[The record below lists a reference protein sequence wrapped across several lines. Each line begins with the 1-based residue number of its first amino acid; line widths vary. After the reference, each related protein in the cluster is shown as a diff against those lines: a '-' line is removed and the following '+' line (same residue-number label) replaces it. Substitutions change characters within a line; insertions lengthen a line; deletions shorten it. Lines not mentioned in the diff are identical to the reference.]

1 MFDQIGTSP
10 IAIER
15 RWRFKVQGLDCQNEV
30 RVLREA
36 LIPLVGD
43 ERFLSFQPK
52 LGLLDVDVASGLTVE
67 AVIAAISTTGMTAEL
82 DGQSGISKDAA
93 GADD

>member
-1 MFDQIGTSP
+1 MFEQTGTSP
-10 IAIER
+10 IAIGR

-30 RVLREA
+30 RLLREA

-52 LGLLDVDVASGLTVE
+52 LGLLDVDVASMAWT
-67 AVIAAISTTGMTAEL
+67 AVTKSRCSSANSVR
-82 DGQSGISKDAA
+82 S
-93 GADD
+93 